1 MYIGILSVE
10 LHFPGSQNLK
20 QKRRILKSLCDRLRN
35 QFNIAIAEVDGND
48 FWQRGRIGITSV
60 SNESPHLDRM
70 FTTITSFIVDNQGD
84 YQVMDSSHEVMA
96 FNIEGQL

>member
-1 MYIGILSVE
+1 MHIGVLSIE

-20 QKRRILKSLCDRLRN
+20 QKRRILKSLCERLRN

-60 SNESPHLDRM
+60 SNESLPLDRL
-70 FTTITSFIVDNQGD
+70 FTAITSFVADNQGD
-84 YQVMDSSHEVMA
+84 YQVIDSAHEVMA